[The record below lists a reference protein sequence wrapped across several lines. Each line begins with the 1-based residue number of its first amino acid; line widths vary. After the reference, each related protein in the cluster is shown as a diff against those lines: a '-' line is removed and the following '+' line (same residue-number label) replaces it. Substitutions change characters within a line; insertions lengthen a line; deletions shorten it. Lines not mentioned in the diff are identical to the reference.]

1 MTKKR
6 IIITA
11 AAGLVSLTTA
21 FALAWLTKTAPEN
34 ESDQS
39 SQQTLASDDN
49 ELNLFQP
56 QINVMSGTDS
66 SDTKIK
72 KTIKEK
78 QLKGLIYEVREKMR
92 EYDNKLQGLEVR
104 EQRLQTAH
112 DIIKKDIEELN
123 NLRIELASIVA
134 VLKTE
139 REKLLKSTLQI
150 AEAEKSN
157 LMSMAA
163 TYDKMDPV
171 SAGKILTNMCATA
184 QMKNSEFEEHSTG
197 LDDSVRILH
206 YMTDRTKA
214 KLLAELVTSEP
225 KLSAILC
232 RRLKQITEE
241 K

>member
-11 AAGLVSLTTA
+11 AGLVSFTTA

-39 SQQTLASDDN
+39 YQQTLASDDN

-56 QINVMSGTDS
+56 QINVMSGADS

-72 KTIKEK
+72 KTIKER

-92 EYDNKLQGLEVR
+92 EYDNKLQSLEVR

-123 NLRIELASIVA
+123 NLRVELVSIVA
-134 VLKTE
+134 GLKTE
-139 REKLLKSTLQI
+139 REKLLKSRVQI

-157 LMSMAA
+157 LISMAA

-184 QMKNSEFEEHSTG
+184 RMKNGEFGERGTS
-197 LDDSVRILH
+197 LDDAVRILH
-206 YMTDRTKA
+206 YMTERTKA

-232 RRLKQITEE
+232 QRLKQIAEE
-241 K
+241 N

>member
-11 AAGLVSLTTA
+11 AAGLVSFTA
-21 FALAWLTKTAPEN
+21 AFTLAWLTKTTPEN

-39 SQQTLASDDN
+39 YKQTLAGDEN
-49 ELNLFQP
+49 QLNLLQT
-56 QINVMSGTDS
+56 QVSVMSSADG

-78 QLKGLIYEVREKMR
+78 QLKGLIYEVREKMQK
-92 EYDNKLQGLEVR
+92 YDNKLQSLEVR

-123 NLRIELASIVA
+123 SLRIELASIVA
-134 VLKTE
+134 GLKTE
-139 REKLLKSTLQI
+139 REKLLKSRLQI

-171 SAGKILTNMCATA
+171 SAGKILTNICATA
-184 QMKNSEFEEHSTG
+184 RLKDGEFGEHGTS
-197 LDDSVRILH
+197 LDDAVRILH
-206 YMTDRTKA
+206 YMTERTKA

-225 KLSAILC
+225 KLSAVLC
-232 RRLKQITEE
+232 QRLKQIAEE

>member
-11 AAGLVSLTTA
+11 TAGLVSLTTA

-39 SQQTLASDDN
+39 SQQTLASDEN
-49 ELNLFQP
+49 ELNLLQP
-56 QINVMSGTDS
+56 QINVMSSAYS
-66 SDTKIK
+66 SNTKIK

-92 EYDNKLQGLEVR
+92 EYDNKLQSLEVR

-134 VLKTE
+134 GLKTE
-139 REKLLKSTLQI
+139 REKLLKSRLQI

-184 QMKNSEFEEHSTG
+184 RMKNGEFGEHGTS
-197 LDDSVRILH
+197 LDDAVMILH
-206 YMTDRTKA
+206 YMTERTKA
-214 KLLAELVTSEP
+214 KLLAELVASEP
-225 KLSAILC
+225 KFSAILC